1 MGQAR
6 IRYANGLKTMVKY
19 AVAFFVAM
27 ILSSSFVNYKF
38 PPSRMPA
45 GVADVISSSLGVWK
59 RREGLI
65 PEVKIVDSY
74 RKLRYIGDVNN
85 KNENRDADAPGM
97 GNN

>member
-1 MGQAR
+1 
-6 IRYANGLKTMVKY
+6 MVKY

-27 ILSSSFVNYKF
+27 ILSSSFVNYQF
-38 PPSRMPA
+38 PPGKIPA

-59 RREGLI
+59 RREALV
-65 PEVKIVDSY
+65 PEIKVVDSY